1 MLKSDKGVI
10 KLKIILASASPR
22 RRELMKLITDD
33 FECVSINV
41 DETLPENLTSEP
53 SAYLAELKANA
64 VSRFY
69 PDCIVI
75 GCDTVVKTDNKILG
89 KPKNANI
96 CRKYLKMLSGHT
108 HEVTTSFCIMGC
120 GNKIIH
126 SENTSVTFLKL
137 SEDDIEWYISTGEPF
152 DKAGG
157 YGIQGKGSLLVQGI
171 NGDYFNVV
179 GLPVS
184 SLNQE
189 LKKFIKSLEEKNLN
203 TTAFHN
209 ADILIPENVD
219 MKKWSVIACDQ
230 YTSEPEYWNEVYNK
244 VGDAPST
251 LNLILPEIF
260 LENDDVSE
268 RIENIHDSMNK
279 YISEGIF
286 REYKNAM
293 VYVERVQS
301 NGIIRRGIVG
311 AIDLEKY
318 DFSKGSSSEVRATEA
333 TVIERIP
340 PRIKVRQGAGL
351 ELPHIMILIDD
362 PENTVIE
369 PLANQDL
376 QKLYDFE
383 LMQNGGSIKGYLVD
397 TETQQK
403 IDSALCELADIEKFN
418 NKYGLENAP
427 LLLYAMGD
435 GNHSLATAK
444 EFYEQ
449 LKKSNPDMNFSG
461 HPARYA
467 LAEIVNLHSDALKF
481 EAIHRLVYDVDCDKL
496 ISEMST
502 ALELSETAESD
513 QYIIMSC
520 NGIEKKFY
528 INNKTSNLSV
538 GSLQN
543 FLDGY
548 IKSNGGKIDYIHG
561 TETVKNLAEKHN
573 GIGFI
578 LPDMD
583 KSQLFPTVIKD
594 GALPRK
600 TFSMGHAEDKRFY
613 IEARKIT
620 E

>member
-1 MLKSDKGVI
+1 M
-10 KLKIILASASPR
+10 
-22 RRELMKLITDD
+22 
-33 FECVSINV
+33 
-41 DETLPENLTSEP
+41 
-53 SAYLAELKANA
+53 
-64 VSRFY
+64 
-69 PDCIVI
+69 
-75 GCDTVVKTDNKILG
+75 
-89 KPKNANI
+89 
-96 CRKYLKMLSGHT
+96 
-108 HEVTTSFCIMGC
+108 
-120 GNKIIH
+120 
-126 SENTSVTFLKL
+126 
-137 SEDDIEWYISTGEPF
+137 
-152 DKAGG
+152 
-157 YGIQGKGSLLVQGI
+157 

-184 SLNQE
+184 TINQE
-189 LKKFIKSLEEKNLN
+189 LKQFIKFLEERNLN

-209 ADILIPENVD
+209 ADILIPQNVD
-219 MKKWSVIACDQ
+219 MNKWSVIACDQ
-230 YTSEPEYWNEVYNK
+230 YTSEPEYWNEVYNQ

-268 RIENIHDSMNK
+268 RIDDIHDTMNK
-279 YISEGIF
+279 YISDGIF

-293 VYVERVQS
+293 IYVERVQS

-311 AIDLEKY
+311 VIDLEKY
-318 DFSKGSSSEVRATEA
+318 SFSKGSRSQVRATEA

-362 PENTVIE
+362 PDNTIIE

-376 QKLYDFE
+376 QKLYDFQ

-397 TETQQK
+397 TENQEK
-403 IDSALCELADIEKFN
+403 IDSALCELGDPEKFDE
-418 NKYGLENAP
+418 KYNLENSP
-427 LLLYAMGD
+427 VLLYAMGD

-444 EFYEQ
+444 QFYEQ
-449 LKKSNPDMNFSG
+449 LKKSNPNMDFSG

-481 EAIHRLVYDVDCDKL
+481 EAIHRLVYDVDCDNL
-496 ISEMST
+496 IAEMST
-502 ALELSETAESD
+502 ALELSETQTSD
-513 QYIIMSC
+513 QYVIISC
-520 NGIEKKFY
+520 SGTEKKFY
-528 INNKTSNLSV
+528 INKKSSNLSV
-538 GSLQN
+538 GSVQN

-548 IKSNGGKIDYIHG
+548 IKSVGGKIDYIHG
-561 TETVKNLAEKHN
+561 TDTVKNLAEKHN